1 MNFFTSFALKFLLYK
16 NKSFIWES
24 KQNKFKVIGEW
35 WFGTDIADLYR
46 SILVSSKNLNKD
58 IYKKVIDHNFYDV
71 LNEMQECIDKK
82 KICSEVH
89 MVLSK

>member
-1 MNFFTSFALKFLLYK
+1 MYKVFVELRFLFLRMVYFAKKY
-16 NKSFIWES
+16 
-24 KQNKFKVIGEW
+24 KFKVIGEW